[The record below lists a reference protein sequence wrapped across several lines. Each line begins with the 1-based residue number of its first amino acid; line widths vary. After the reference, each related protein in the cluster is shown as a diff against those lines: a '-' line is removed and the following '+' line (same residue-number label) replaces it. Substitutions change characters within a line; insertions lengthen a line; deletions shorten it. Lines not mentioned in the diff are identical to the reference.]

1 MALGESLDTPF
12 WRWRTD
18 VWGIL
23 CLAAMWGTAYWI
35 WPDLPEQVPIHWN
48 AEGEITSYGSRSSI
62 WLLPA
67 IASVQWV
74 VFKLVWRRH
83 GAIADLAALGVAAVL
98 GLTFL
103 GVVGTYLGYWS
114 VPLPGNERGS
124 WALGAGVL
132 CLIIGAAC
140 WPLQRMEPNPLIGL
154 RTPWTL
160 KSDRSWVRSHRFTG
174 QSSLAVAAA
183 LIVPGLLGVPL
194 PWPGVLGLFLAW
206 VALLCWYSYVQWRD
220 DPERE

>member
-1 MALGESLDTPF
+1 MSEAF

-18 VWGIL
+18 VWGVL
-23 CLAAMWGTAYWI
+23 CLAAMWGTVFWI
-35 WPDLPEQVPIHWN
+35 WPDLPEQVPIRWN
-48 AEGEITSYGSRSSI
+48 AEGEVTSCSSRATV

-67 IASVQWV
+67 IATIQWC
-74 VFKLVWRRH
+74 VFKLVWRHH
-83 GAIADLAALGVAAVL
+83 GTAAHLAALGVAAVL

-103 GVVGTYLGYWS
+103 GVVGAYLGYWS
-114 VPLPGNERGS
+114 APLPSFEGGGS
-124 WALGAGVL
+124 ATAAAVL
-132 CLIIGAAC
+132 CLIIGASC

-174 QSSLAVAAA
+174 QSSLAAAA
-183 LIVPGLLGVPL
+183 VLVLPGLLGVRL
-194 PWPGVLGLFLAW
+194 PWPVVLGLVIAW

-220 DPERE
+220 DPERG